1 MKQPLILTIDD
12 EEGILNFLRVRLRL
26 EGYKVLTA
34 DRAAIGLQF
43 AEANNPDLIVLD
55 LQMPEMDGFQFLQQ
69 LRGFSSVPVIL
80 LTVKEEDVYKIKGL
94 ELGADDY
101 VTKPFNPDELC
112 LRIRAVLRRS
122 RTSPGGEK
130 IRTYQKGQVTID
142 FGAKKAQ
149 VGDKDL
155 RLSRTEWS
163 LLEELV
169 RHAGRVLTHEQ
180 ILTRVWGP
188 EYRDDLEYLRVWVS
202 RLRHKLEEDPTNPK
216 LILTLPRVGYTM
228 TPAPATPSTE
238 EE

>member
-1 MKQPLILTIDD
+1 MKPPVVLAIDD
-12 EEGILNFLRVRLRL
+12 EEGILSFLRVRLRL

-34 DRAAIGLQF
+34 SNGELGLQLV
-43 AEANNPDLIVLD
+43 EANNPDLILLD
-55 LQMPEMDGFQFLQQ
+55 LQMPEIDGFQVLQR
-69 LRGFSSVPVIL
+69 LRGFSTVPVIL
-80 LTVKEEDVYKIKGL
+80 LTVKEEDVHKIRGL

-112 LRIRAVLRRS
+112 LRIKAILRRA
-122 RTSPGGEK
+122 RPAQGREQIGHY
-130 IRTYQKGQVTID
+130 RRGRVTVD
-142 FGAKKAQ
+142 FAARKVS

-163 LLEELV
+163 LLEELA
-169 RHAGRVLTHEQ
+169 RHAGRILTHEQ

-202 RLRHKLEEDPTNPK
+202 RLRHKLEEDPNNPE

-228 TPAPATPSTE
+228 TPPSSPE
-238 EE
+238 GG

>member
-1 MKQPLILTIDD
+1 MKLPVILAIDD
-12 EEGILNFLRVRLRL
+12 EEGILNFLRVRLRM

-34 DRAAIGLQF
+34 SKGEIGLQL
-43 AEANNPDLIVLD
+43 AEANSPDLIILD
-55 LQMPEMDGFQFLQQ
+55 LQMPEMDGYQVLQQ
-69 LRGFSSVPVIL
+69 LRVFSTTPVIL
-80 LTVKEEDVYKIKGL
+80 LTVKEEDIYKIKGL

-112 LRIRAVLRRS
+112 LRIKAILRRS
-122 RTSPGGEK
+122 RPSQEGDKISP
-130 IRTYQKGQVTID
+130 YQRGRVTID
-142 FGAKKAQ
+142 FSARKVA
-149 VGDKDL
+149 VGGKEL

-163 LLEELV
+163 LLEELT

-202 RLRHKLEEDPTNPK
+202 RLRHKLEEDPTNPE

-228 TPAPATPSTE
+228 TPPNSLEPA
-238 EE
+238 

>member
-1 MKQPLILTIDD
+1 MKLPVILAIDD

-34 DRAAIGLQF
+34 GNGDIGLQL
-43 AEANNPDLIVLD
+43 AEANNPDLIILD
-55 LQMPEMDGFQFLQQ
+55 LQMPEMDGYQVLQQ
-69 LRGFSSVPVIL
+69 LRVFSNVPVIM

-112 LRIRAVLRRS
+112 LRVKAILRRS
-122 RTSPGGEK
+122 RPAQGGEK
-130 IRTYQKGQVTID
+130 ISPYQRGQVTID
-142 FGAKKAQ
+142 FGARK
-149 VGDKDL
+149 VSIGDKDL

-163 LLEELV
+163 LLEELA

-202 RLRHKLEEDPTNPK
+202 RLRHKLEEDPNNPN

-228 TPAPATPSTE
+228 TPGNSSE
-238 EE
+238 EH

>member
-1 MKQPLILTIDD
+1 MKPAVVLAIDD

-26 EGYKVLTA
+26 EGYKAVTA
-34 DRAAIGLQF
+34 SNGEIGLQL
-43 AEANNPDLIVLD
+43 AEANNPDLIILD
-55 LQMPEMDGFQFLQQ
+55 LQMPEMDGYQFLQK
-69 LRGFSSVPVIL
+69 LRVFSTVPVIL

-112 LRIRAVLRRS
+112 LRVKAILRRS
-122 RTSPGGEK
+122 RPAQGTSERIGP
-130 IRTYQKGQVTID
+130 YQRGSVTID
-142 FGAKKAQ
+142 FAARKVSVKQ
-149 VGDKDL
+149 KDL

-163 LLEELV
+163 LLEELA

-202 RLRHKLEEDPTNPK
+202 RLRHKLEDDPNNPE
-216 LILTLPRVGYTM
+216 LIQTLPRVGYTM
-228 TPAPATPSTE
+228 APAPPTE
-238 EE
+238 SV

>member
-1 MKQPLILTIDD
+1 MKLPVILAIDD

-34 DRAAIGLQF
+34 NNGEIGLQQ
-43 AEANNPDLIVLD
+43 AEANNPDLIILD
-55 LQMPEMDGFQFLQQ
+55 LQMPEMDGYQVLQQ
-69 LRGFSSVPVIL
+69 LRVFSGVPVIL

-112 LRIRAVLRRS
+112 LRVKAILRRS
-122 RTSPGGEK
+122 RPAQGTTEK
-130 IRTYQKGQVTID
+130 ISPYQRGRVTID
-142 FGAKKAQ
+142 FAARKVF
-149 VGDKDL
+149 VGEKDL

-163 LLEELV
+163 LLEELA

-202 RLRHKLEEDPTNPK
+202 RLRHKLEDDPNNPE
-216 LILTLPRVGYTM
+216 LIQTLPRVGYTM
-228 TPAPATPSTE
+228 TPANSLE
-238 EE
+238 GG

>member
-1 MKQPLILTIDD
+1 MKLPVVLAVDD
-12 EEGILNFLRVRLRL
+12 EEGILNFLRVRLRM

-34 DRAAIGLQF
+34 NNGEIGLQL
-43 AEANNPDLIVLD
+43 AEANNPDLVILD
-55 LQMPEMDGFQFLQQ
+55 LQMPEMDGYQVLQQ
-69 LRGFSSVPVIL
+69 LRVFSAVPVIL

-112 LRIRAVLRRS
+112 LRVKAILRRS
-122 RTSPGGEK
+122 RPAQGATEK
-130 IRTYQKGQVTID
+130 INPYQRGRVTID
-142 FGAKKAQ
+142 FAARKVL
-149 VGDKDL
+149 VGEKDL

-163 LLEELV
+163 LLEELA

-202 RLRHKLEEDPTNPK
+202 RLRHKLEDDPNNPE
-216 LILTLPRVGYTM
+216 LIQTLPRVGYTM
-228 TPAPATPSTE
+228 TPAASSE
-238 EE
+238 AS